1 MSGYS
6 TYKQWQAIE
15 EQAKMLGFRLGSPRG
30 SGWTMGE
37 HSDLVTLYP
46 ADEALPIY
54 NREADLFTGTF
65 GQVQSF
71 LAGWIR
77 SREYDR
83 MLRMTDDKRRKKF
96 EDAEVQRQADQ
107 RRREEQKR
115 LVAVLRAS
123 DQQNSI
129 TKK

>member
-1 MSGYS
+1 MSGFS

-37 HSDLVTLYP
+37 HSDLVALYP
-46 ADEALPIY
+46 ADESLPIY

-83 MLRMTDDKRRKKF
+83 MLRMTDDKRRRKF
-96 EDAEVQRQADQ
+96 EAAELARQAEQ
-107 RRREEQKR
+107 KKREEQKK
-115 LVAVLRAS
+115 LVAVLQAT
-123 DQQNSI
+123 DAENSS
-129 TKK
+129 KKK